1 MSTEQCIA
9 AHHDNE
15 SLLFVQYGRITVS
28 HIHEDSRSET
38 DDASLV
44 DLVIRFFF
52 LLKFI
57 QCFVLSDRFTELLR
71 LSFVFKL
78 SF

>member
-52 LLKFI
+52 YLNLFN
-57 QCFVLSDRFTELLR
+57 VLFLVIDLQNCSD
-71 LSFVFKL
+71 
-78 SF
+78 

>member
-44 DLVIRFFF
+44 DLVTRFFF
-52 LLKFI
+52 
-57 QCFVLSDRFTELLR
+57 ST
-71 LSFVFKL
+71 
-78 SF
+78 